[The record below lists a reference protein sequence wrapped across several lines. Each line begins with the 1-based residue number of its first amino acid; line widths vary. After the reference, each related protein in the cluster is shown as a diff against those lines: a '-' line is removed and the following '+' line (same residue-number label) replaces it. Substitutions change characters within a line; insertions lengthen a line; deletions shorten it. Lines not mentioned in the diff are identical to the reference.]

1 MRRARSAPAPPQ
13 APSRSSIA
21 SSAALSPLLPPP
33 PPPSARAPVRLR
45 ARCAVPQPC
54 RLSWSAARR
63 ACTTARSPRPL
74 LLSEYP
80 ASLHQAPPRSIRSA
94 SALELPLARKRLRQI
109 GRTRQHSI
117 GMLLSQYPPALAEHL
132 SWIRSASAYLP
143 SRKRR
148 SPGASRSVRSGH
160 GSRSGTGSLSQNAPG
175 PSGRRVGARGRAMAG
190 PVRRHGPAPPA
201 PRPTRRKAGPGSGGV
216 WPQLEALG
224 TPKGF
229 ACAPLLVAAGDP
241 RPAAPPRGRRRE
253 LPART
258 RPAEAQPLSLV
269 RLE

>member
-1 MRRARSAPAPPQ
+1 VALTRRRAMRRARSAPAPPQ

-33 PPPSARAPVRLR
+33 PPPSARAPVQLR
-45 ARCAVPQPC
+45 ARCAAPQPC
-54 RLSWSAARR
+54 RLSWSVARR

-74 LLSEYP
+74 
-80 ASLHQAPPRSIRSA
+80 LHQAPPRSIRSA

-148 SPGASRSVRSGH
+148 S
-160 GSRSGTGSLSQNAPG
+160 AP
-175 PSGRRVGARGRAMAG
+175 A
-190 PVRRHGPAPPA
+190 
-201 PRPTRRKAGPGSGGV
+201 
-216 WPQLEALG
+216 
-224 TPKGF
+224 
-229 ACAPLLVAAGDP
+229 
-241 RPAAPPRGRRRE
+241 
-253 LPART
+253 
-258 RPAEAQPLSLV
+258 
-269 RLE
+269 